1 LEALVES
8 ASGAALD
15 PEARAVLLRE
25 RLIVQVGNS
34 REVFSFSHDLIREV
48 AYESML
54 QKQCRQLHEQ
64 AASALVDNRIFDAPA
79 GTLAHHFLLAED
91 SQRAVTWSER
101 AGNDALGAGAFE
113 EAATYFK
120 RCLELSSAHT
130 EAPSL
135 EERVRFHRKLC
146 DAFSGLGDPDARA
159 REARKGL
166 VLAGEPEPKQ
176 GPTSV
181 SRAAGELLQRTL
193 PDFTGKKPGGLDLEL
208 SRLYR
213 HLAHVAYFE
222 SDGPGLLVS
231 SLRAVRLAERAE
243 PSSVLCGSL
252 AELGGALGL
261 GGLHALGMRYLDRA
275 INVAERIEHPHG
287 LSHALMV
294 RALYLVGRG
303 EWEQADLSARRAEE
317 IAEALD
323 DSVNFGNAKIIRFW
337 IAYHRREST
346 RAEGILRALLTRAE
360 RTGNRQQKAW
370 ARRGFALLRLRSS
383 SFGAALAELELARND
398 SATTDANEWMPV
410 LGSLASCRLGLGEA
424 NRALELMR
432 SALELAEK
440 LGRPTGHGIL
450 TGLVAISEVAL
461 TLSRAEPQ
469 HRPLVE
475 RSLSRLEAYA
485 RVFPIGAPALHR
497 LQGVYARDLG
507 QAGRARRAFGRA
519 LEAAE
524 RLGMKEEQL
533 LLARDARG
541 TL

>member
-1 LEALVES
+1 
-8 ASGAALD
+8 
-15 PEARAVLLRE
+15 
-25 RLIVQVGNS
+25 
-34 REVFSFSHDLIREV
+34 VFSFSHDLIREV

-54 QKQCRQLHEQ
+54 QKQCRVLHRQ
-64 AASALVDNRIFDAPA
+64 AASALLDHRIAEVPA
-79 GTLAHHFLLAED
+79 GTLAHHFLLAGDMQE
-91 SQRAVTWSER
+91 AAAWSER
-101 AGNDALGAGAFE
+101 AGSEALRAGAFE
-113 EAATYFK
+113 EAVTYFK
-120 RCLELSSAHT
+120 RCIEFSDT
-130 EAPSL
+130 EGRAPEL
-135 EERVRFHRKLC
+135 EERVRLHRKLC
-146 DAFSGLGDPDARA
+146 DAFAGVGDPEARA
-159 REARKGL
+159 REAKKGL
-166 VLAGEPEPKQ
+166 VLAGESEPQ
-176 GPTSV
+176 LGSTSI

-193 PDFTGKKPGGLDLEL
+193 PDFGGKKPNRLDLEL
-208 SRLYR
+208 ARLYR

-222 SDGPGLLVS
+222 SDGPGLLVA

-275 INVAERIEHPHG
+275 INVAERIKHPHG

-317 IAEALD
+317 IADALD

-346 RAEGILRALLTRAE
+346 RAEGIAQALLTRAE

-370 ARRGFALLRLRSS
+370 ARRGFAMLRLSAS
-383 SFGAALAELELARND
+383 GFAAALAELELARND

-410 LGSLASCRLGLGEA
+410 LGSLAFCRLGLGEVQ
-424 NRALELMR
+424 RALELLR

-450 TGLVAISEVAL
+450 PGLTCMVEVAL
-461 TLSRAEPQ
+461 ALSRESAE

-475 RSLSRLEAYA
+475 RSLARLEAYR
-485 RVFPIGAPALHR
+485 RVFPIGDPAFHR
-497 LQGVYARDLG
+497 LKGVFARDLG
-507 QAGRARRAFGRA
+507 QVGRARRCFARA
-519 LEAAE
+519 VEAAE

-533 LLARDARG
+533 LLARDALRIA
-541 TL
+541 